1 MVCTWNREKVLDLF
15 NRLRGRYVVREDEFI
30 ALKLITSKGELFEV
44 LVGIVLSQNTS
55 ERNAIR
61 AFDNLKKVVKSVTPE
76 ALLRL
81 SDEELQRAIAP
92 AGLHRRR
99 AIMLKKL
106 ASIFLVQGS
115 CIIEKISELDVEA
128 ARQLLLKL
136 PGIGPKTAD
145 VVLLMYF
152 NKPTFPVDT
161 NIDRVSRRLGIVSSD
176 ARYEDIRRRFLEL
189 LGRETSVLR
198 LMHLLLIQHGRETCK
213 ARKPLCDRCVVS
225 DLCCSFAK
233 D

>member
-152 NKPTFPVDT
+152 DKPTFPVDT

>member
-1 MVCTWNREKVLDLF
+1 MVCVWDREKALELLDK
-15 NRLRGRYVVREDEFI
+15 LRGRYAIRENEFI
-30 ALKLITSKGELFEV
+30 ALKLITSKSELFEV

-55 ERNAIR
+55 DRNAIR
-61 AFDNLKKVVKSVTPE
+61 AFSNLKRLVKNITPE

-81 SDEELQRAIAP
+81 PDEELQYAIAP
-92 AGLHRRR
+92 AGLYRRR
-99 AIMLKKL
+99 AVMLKNL
-106 ASIFLVQGS
+106 ASTFLTQGDY
-115 CIIEKISELDVEA
+115 IAKKVSELDVEA
-128 ARQLLLKL
+128 ARQLLLSL
-136 PGIGPKTAD
+136 PGVGPKTAD

-152 NKPTFPVDT
+152 DKPTFPVDT

-176 ARYEDIRRRFLEL
+176 ARYEDIRRKFLEL

-233 D
+233 G